1 MTTIRDNRFVLSS
14 PCAMASED
22 TTPSLSRL
30 LTHYPAIRRNE
41 EEIWSAAAGVAAFYS
56 TLFVSTL
63 TQQRI
68 LGVTTASAPPL
79 PTALGLAS
87 VCLASWASHHAAI
100 SMKRYR
106 RHGQWPHFSL
116 GQLSSSPIDSWPS
129 LIPKRQH
136 MLDIAGFVQIPFHSL
151 RM

>member
-1 MTTIRDNRFVLSS
+1 
-14 PCAMASED
+14 MASED
-22 TTPSLSRL
+22 STPSLSRL
-30 LTHYPAIRRNE
+30 LTQHPVIRRNE
-41 EEIWSAAAGVAAFYS
+41 EELWSAAAGVAAFYS

-129 LIPKRQH
+129 FTQPKRQPS
-136 MLDIAGFVQIPFHSL
+136 LDIAGIVQIPFHSL